1 MTISTIDLINAELN
15 GQDLSVLT
23 TQAVMVNAT
32 KPRKEKP
39 IKAPVFMTREQLA
52 ERERIR
58 EQLQTGTSI
67 VEFTK
72 VDGTK
77 SIMECTLDP
86 ALLPP
91 ADPTA
96 TSTRPEQNHLLHVY
110 AVDRQGWRSFLV
122 NNVTRIYRP

>member
-1 MTISTIDLINAELN
+1 MTTPSTIDVLRAHLN
-15 GQDLSVLT
+15 GQELP
-23 TQAVMVNAT
+23 
-32 KPRKEKP
+32 KPEPVRKEKP
-39 IKAPVFMTREQLA
+39 VKAAVFMTVEQLA

-58 EQLQTGTSI
+58 TQLLTGTSI

-91 ADPTA
+91 ADPNA

-122 NNVTRIYRP
+122 NNVTRIYKAGGDL

>member
-1 MTISTIDLINAELN
+1 MTLSTIDLINARLN
-15 GQDLSVLT
+15 GQALPVPE
-23 TQAVMVNAT
+23 
-32 KPRKEKP
+32 KIRKEKP
-39 IKAPVFMTREQLA
+39 VKPVIVMTAQQLA

-58 EQLQTGTSI
+58 EQLQIGTSI

-91 ADPTA
+91 ADPA
-96 TSTRPEQNHLLHVY
+96 VTSTRPGQNHLLHVY

-122 NNVTRIYRP
+122 NNVTRIYKAG